1 MSAILQSNSNQYS
14 TGTKSDTQVTRIES
28 PEINLQQRRQE
39 YSMGKK
45 QPLQQLVLRKLDSYM

>member
-28 PEINLQQRRQE
+28 PEINLQQRKQE
-39 YSMGKK
+39 YSMGEK
-45 QPLQQLVLRKLDSYM
+45 QPLQ